1 MGDMKTL
8 DQLFNTI
15 QNEDQQMYQT
25 HVKLSKEFNELELTR
40 KQLEDEIENDQK
52 LMSKL
57 EQEQNELVSM

>member
-25 HVKLSKEFNELELTR
+25 HVNLSKEFNELELVR

-57 EQEQNELVSM
+57 EQEQNELVAM